1 MSTLANSELAL
12 TFLIA
17 CCAKATILLACAWTT
32 VIALRRRSSALR
44 HHVWAAAILA
54 LLVLPF
60 LALLLPAWHSSALGS
75 AAALWSPAHRN
86 TASSNSYAIPS
97 IIIEAVAASPA
108 FNNLVI
114 AVLFVWALGFSFV
127 FLRLAAGL
135 ARLAWVSA
143 HAKPIFDEDWM
154 RTVFKLSQFHRLAR
168 SVRLLQCGSS
178 LAMPLTWGIF
188 RPVIV
193 LPSDA
198 TDWPEDRRRIVLSHE
213 LAHIARNDWL
223 LQICAELTRAIYWF
237 HPLVWLAAA
246 QLRQESER
254 ACDDAVL
261 LSGIAPSHYASQLL
275 DLARTLK
282 NSHHGWSTALAIA
295 RPTNLERRFI
305 AMLNPNLDRGGISR
319 RTGLLLKVAA
329 LCLLLPLAALRL
341 PGQNLSGKF
350 TGTILDPSGGA
361 VPNATIVMT
370 NHKANTCAPSLAL
383 PPCTVDMTTSDA
395 DGNFVFKALPAGEYE
410 MKVLKPGFATYLAPQ
425 VVLDPGR
432 DLAMTAKLNIGSINE
447 TVDVQAEGSAKS
459 AAAAQ
464 ALEAEAKSKATRI
477 RIGGNVEA
485 AKVITKVQPIYP
497 ESAKDAGV
505 QGTVL
510 LHAVVGMDGRP
521 LQLQVLNSQINPDLA
536 RAAVEAVSQWRY
548 QPTLLNG
555 EPVEI
560 DTTIQVKFSLAP

>member
-1 MSTLANSELAL
+1 MSTLANSEPAL

-17 CCAKATILLACAWTT
+17 CCAKATILLACAWIT
-32 VIALRRRSSALR
+32 VITLRQRSSALQ

-54 LLVLPF
+54 SLALPF
-60 LALLLPAWHSSALGS
+60 LALLLPARHSATLGS
-75 AAALWSPAHRN
+75 AAALWSPAHEN
-86 TASSNSYAIPS
+86 AASSSSYAIPS
-97 IIIEAVAASPA
+97 VFVDAVGASPA
-108 FNNLVI
+108 FNKLAI
-114 AVLFVWALGFSFV
+114 AVWAFGFSLV
-127 FLRLAAGL
+127 VVRLVAGL

-213 LAHIARNDWL
+213 LAHLARNDWL

-370 NHKANTCAPSLAL
+370 NHKANTCAPRLTL
-383 PPCTVDMTTSDA
+383 PPCTVDMTPSDA

-410 MKVLKPGFATYLAPQ
+410 MKVLKPNPIS
-425 VVLDPGR
+425 R
-432 DLAMTAKLNIGSINE
+432 K
-447 TVDVQAEGSAKS
+447 
-459 AAAAQ
+459 
-464 ALEAEAKSKATRI
+464 TR
-477 RIGGNVEA
+477 
-485 AKVITKVQPIYP
+485 
-497 ESAKDAGV
+497 
-505 QGTVL
+505 
-510 LHAVVGMDGRP
+510 GRP
-521 LQLQVLNSQINPDLA
+521 TFARPVLFGLIVTASNLGTMA
-536 RAAVEAVSQWRY
+536 RVLCAC
-548 QPTLLNG
+548 
-555 EPVEI
+555 
-560 DTTIQVKFSLAP
+560 D

>member
-1 MSTLANSELAL
+1 MSTLADSEPAL

-17 CCAKATILLACAWTT
+17 CCAKATILLACAWIT
-32 VIALRRRSSALR
+32 VIALRQRSSALR

-54 LLVLPF
+54 SLALPF
-60 LALLLPAWHSSALGS
+60 FALLLPAWHSTTLGS
-75 AAALWSPAHRN
+75 AAVLWSPSDAN
-86 TASSNSYAIPS
+86 AAGSNSYAIPS
-97 IIIEAVAASPA
+97 IFVDAVAASSA
-108 FNNLVI
+108 FNKLVI
-114 AVLFVWALGFSFV
+114 AVLLAWVLGFSFV
-127 FLRLAAGL
+127 FVRLAAGL

-143 HAKPIFDEDWM
+143 HAKPLFDEDWM
-154 RTVFKLSQFHRLAR
+154 RAVLELSQFHKLAR

-178 LAMPLTWGIF
+178 LAMPLTWGIL

-193 LPSDA
+193 LPSGA
-198 TDWPEDRRRIVLSHE
+198 AHWTEDRRRVVLSHE
-213 LAHIARNDWL
+213 LAHIARHDWL
-223 LQICAELTRAIYWF
+223 LQICAELARCFYWF
-237 HPLVWLAAA
+237 HPLVCLAAA
-246 QLRQESER
+246 RLRQESER
-254 ACDDAVL
+254 ASDDAVL
-261 LSGIAPSHYASQLL
+261 RSGIAPSHYASQLL
-275 DLARTLK
+275 DLARTLE
-282 NSHHGWSTALAIA
+282 NSGRAWSTALAIA
-295 RPTNLERRFI
+295 RPSNLERRFA
-305 AMLNPNLDRGGISR
+305 AMLNPSLNR
-319 RTGLLLKVAA
+319 RHLSPKAKFLIPLLA
-329 LCLLLPLAALRL
+329 LCALVPLAALRL

-395 DGNFVFKALPAGEYE
+395 GGNFVFKALPAGEYE

-505 QGTVL
+505 QATVL

-536 RAAVEAVSQWRY
+536 RAAAEAVSQWRY